1 MEGHEGH
8 MMPGNHDMS
17 GMSGHEGHT
26 MPGHDMPGHDMPE
39 ASCSMNVRF
48 ACNRV
53 MLAIV

>member
-1 MEGHEGH
+1 
-8 MMPGNHDMS
+8 MMPGSHDMS

-39 ASCSMNVRF
+39 ANCSMNVRF
-48 ACNRV
+48 ACNSV